1 MPQLEKASSF
11 TCAGVQS
18 VAICSLPVG
27 PLCSDVGV
35 LIVVGGPQ
43 YRVGSHRQ
51 FVLLARHLAEAGLA
65 VMRFDVRGMGDAPG
79 DLLNFEQIGDDV
91 GAAITHFIAQTPGLK
106 QVVIW
111 GLCDAASAAL
121 FYAHSDPRVRGL
133 VLLNPWVRTEAGLA
147 SAYIKHY
154 YAQKLLDP
162 AFWRKLLSGRVA
174 FASSVSGLMGR
185 VRGMWQGKANKVAPT
200 TNEGSLPHRMLAGLR
215 QFQGKVL
222 LVLSSDDLTAQE
234 FIALEKGSRAWQAV
248 LADGRVERRV
258 LQGANHT
265 FSRRE
270 WRDQV
275 AEWTLDWMRRI

>member
-1 MPQLEKASSF
+1 MSQREKASSF
-11 TCAGVQS
+11 ICAGESS
-18 VAICSLPVG
+18 VAICSLPEG

-43 YRVGSHRQ
+43 YRIGSHRQ
-51 FVLLARHLAEAGLA
+51 FVLLARYLAEAGVA
-65 VMRFDVRGMGDAPG
+65 AMRFDVRGMGDAPG
-79 DLLNFEQIGDDV
+79 NLRNFEQISDDV
-91 GAAITHFIAQTPGLK
+91 GAAVTHFISQTPGLK

-121 FYAHSDPRVRGL
+121 FYAPYDPRVRGL

-154 YAQKLLDP
+154 YAQRLIDP
-162 AFWRKLLSGRVA
+162 TFWRKLLSGRVA
-174 FASSVSGLMGR
+174 VTSAISGLLR
-185 VRGMWQGKANKVAPT
+185 RLRGLRQDKTKNASPNAS
-200 TNEGSLPHRMLAGLR
+200 EFSLPQRMLAGLR

-234 FIALEKGSRAWQAV
+234 FVALEKGSRAWQAA
-248 LADGRVERRV
+248 LADARVERRV

-275 AEWTLDWMRRI
+275 AQWTLEWMRRI

>member
-1 MPQLEKASSF
+1 MLAEQASAF
-11 TCAGVQS
+11 ACAGEQLMAVR
-18 VAICSLPVG
+18 SLPDG
-27 PLCSDVGV
+27 PLSSDVGV

-43 YRVGSHRQ
+43 YRAGSHRQ
-51 FVLLARHLAEAGLA
+51 FVLLARYLAQAGVA
-65 VMRFDVRGMGDAPG
+65 AMRFDVRGMGDASG
-79 DLLNFEQIGDDV
+79 ALRNFEQIGDDID
-91 GAAITHFIAQTPGLK
+91 AAVTHFLLQTPGVR

-121 FYAHSDPRVRGL
+121 FYAAADPRVRGL

-154 YAQKLLDP
+154 YAQRLLDP

-174 FASSVSGLMGR
+174 LASSMRGLMGR
-185 VRGMWQGKANKVAPT
+185 VRSLSKAKAPT
-200 TNEGSLPHRMLAGLR
+200 AAPAADGASLPQRMLAGLR

-222 LVLSSDDLTAQE
+222 LVLSSEDLTAQE
-234 FIALEKGSRAWQAV
+234 FLALEQGSSAWR
-248 LADGRVERRV
+248 LALAEKRVERRV

-275 AEWTLDWMRRI
+275 AEWTLEWVRRI

>member
-1 MPQLEKASSF
+1 MPQREKASSF
-11 TCAGVQS
+11 ICAGEPL
-18 VAICSLPVG
+18 VAICSVPEG
-27 PLCSDVGV
+27 PLVSDVGV

-51 FVLLARHLAEAGLA
+51 FVLLARYLAEAGVA
-65 VMRFDVRGMGDAPG
+65 AMRFDTRGMGDAPG
-79 DLLNFEQIGDDV
+79 ELRNFEQIADDV
-91 GAAITHFIAQTPGLK
+91 GAAVTHFISQVPGVR
-106 QVVIW
+106 QVIIW

-154 YAQKLLDP
+154 YAQKLVDP

-174 FASSVSGLMGR
+174 FASSFAGLMGR
-185 VRGMWQGKANKVAPT
+185 LRGLRQGKPKRGAPNA
-200 TNEGSLPHRMLAGLR
+200 NEGSLPLRMLTGLR
-215 QFQGKVL
+215 QFHGKVL

-234 FIALEKGSRAWQAV
+234 FVSLEKGSLAWRAA
-248 LADGRVERRV
+248 LADKRVERRV
-258 LQGANHT
+258 VQGANHT

-275 AEWTLDWMRRI
+275 AEWTLDWVRRI